1 MSNAKM
7 KDASNTLRNLR
18 ATLRNFTDAGQL
30 DTLKHLRRVLHRV
43 RSRSLLSYCE
53 TRLNW
58 SIVGNYVK
66 TDLEKKKSL

>member
-1 MSNAKM
+1 M

-53 TRLNW
+53 TRLN
-58 SIVGNYVK
+58 
-66 TDLEKKKSL
+66 

>member
-43 RSRSLLSYCE
+43 WSRSLLFYCE
-53 TRLNW
+53 TRYW
-58 SIVGNYVK
+58 STVGNYVK
-66 TDLEKKKSL
+66 TDLEEKKSL